1 MALKGVDALSFQEA
15 MGNLAAIMEINMDD
29 PPSIAIVKKVQI
41 TIDKDAFGLDA
52 KEWLAGE
59 GPDSL
64 LDVLD
69 VTHRAIYDHLVRLKE
84 SPEID
89 WTKEKNLRGVRSIMA
104 LVGESAAKLEAYLAY
119 RLGEPLLKKIISR
132 PDYKAIER
140 FYKSAFKTEEGEEWE
155 EEAISQAPHLDKD
168 FQSVKQDKEYELF
181 YIRNEEGEPYFSP
194 ELLRNIKVALDFS
207 GEAELFEEDPLLK
220 VRALRDKDLH
230 ASASQIL
237 AGSESLISEFY
248 KISRSQEGNHLVKA
262 LSQSVLALLLA
273 ANPRY
278 LLPNTTGKSCLQYF
292 EDFHHFLRASL
303 STPEY
308 QKLIAYPPEKS
319 DRVDLLLLHLAHS
332 LCQGLFESRGG
343 IKQETIGLIHRCM
356 RHGDE
361 IKQKKK
367 KHIVKG
373 DTLWN
378 QLLIDDEKF
387 REFLSKFPS
396 GPLFK
401 TLDIIRESQEE
412 EAIVPFDP
420 IGQENLPC
428 MTFRIER
435 KGLKTDVLRLPCP
448 TRQGLI
454 NKAEI
459 IDEFK
464 GFLHALDS
472 EKPPRKLLLVN
483 LQDRNSWKEIARSN
497 ALESLQKNAEFVSD
511 ILILTLPK
519 DSDFYYQIGEYLELN
534 QAEDFIHAF
543 KAELSKKEEGGFFFP
558 HHWKESERNAFFER
572 ALHAIHVHFFAK
584 KGTLGRKQREDF
596 IEIFYQFLI
605 LKCID
610 FLEPGAISFT
620 CKDAIDTGSVQMGA
634 FYAFLKLLLAE
645 FTKRE
650 EHEFFRWLTYAP
662 ALCARERP
670 TDPERVARALSLLEQ
685 IDKEKKEIKQTFK
698 DLFHP
703 QMFKSLEIS
712 E

>member
-1 MALKGVDALSFQEA
+1 M
-15 MGNLAAIMEINMDD
+15 
-29 PPSIAIVKKVQI
+29 
-41 TIDKDAFGLDA
+41 
-52 KEWLAGE
+52 
-59 GPDSL
+59 
-64 LDVLD
+64 
-69 VTHRAIYDHLVRLKE
+69 
-84 SPEID
+84 
-89 WTKEKNLRGVRSIMA
+89 
-104 LVGESAAKLEAYLAY
+104 
-119 RLGEPLLKKIISR
+119 
-132 PDYKAIER
+132 
-140 FYKSAFKTEEGEEWE
+140 
-155 EEAISQAPHLDKD
+155 
-168 FQSVKQDKEYELF
+168 
-181 YIRNEEGEPYFSP
+181 
-194 ELLRNIKVALDFS
+194 
-207 GEAELFEEDPLLK
+207 
-220 VRALRDKDLH
+220 
-230 ASASQIL
+230 
-237 AGSESLISEFY
+237 
-248 KISRSQEGNHLVKA
+248 
-262 LSQSVLALLLA
+262 
-273 ANPRY
+273 
-278 LLPNTTGKSCLQYF
+278 
-292 EDFHHFLRASL
+292 
-303 STPEY
+303 
-308 QKLIAYPPEKS
+308 
-319 DRVDLLLLHLAHS
+319 
-332 LCQGLFESRGG
+332 
-343 IKQETIGLIHRCM
+343 
-356 RHGDE
+356 
-361 IKQKKK
+361 
-367 KHIVKG
+367 
-373 DTLWN
+373 
-378 QLLIDDEKF
+378 
-387 REFLSKFPS
+387 
-396 GPLFK
+396 
-401 TLDIIRESQEE
+401 
-412 EAIVPFDP
+412 
-420 IGQENLPC
+420 
-428 MTFRIER
+428 
-435 KGLKTDVLRLPCP
+435 
-448 TRQGLI
+448 
-454 NKAEI
+454 
-459 IDEFK
+459 
-464 GFLHALDS
+464 
-472 EKPPRKLLLVN
+472 N